1 MTEKQYG
8 GSTGREMT
16 KAVANVKKP
25 SLNDANKADKSD
37 KKFGVGISNASESK
51 LSQNEQKII
60 QAGKIASDTKKY
72 ARSIAKKGML
82 LFELAEKIEAKIIEL
97 GGNPAFP
104 VNLSINDV
112 AAHYTPS
119 HDDKSV
125 AEGLIKIDLGV
136 SLDGWLADTAFSLDL
151 ENNEEN
157 KRLILSAESALK
169 NASRIMKKGIT
180 NSEIGREIEDSINS
194 GEISPIINL
203 SGHGMKRHELHS
215 GITIP
220 NINNHQEIPIEKG
233 LYAIEPFTT
242 NGSGKVYDGR
252 PSGIFELISEKN
264 VRSPVAR
271 EVLELIIK
279 EYQTLPFC
287 SRWLHKKM
295 GTKALLGLKQLED
308 NGNLHQFSMLV
319 ESSHGKVAQAE
330 NTFLITERETIV
342 TTE

>member
-119 HDDKSV
+119 HDDKTL
-125 AEGLIKIDLGV
+125 AHGLLKVDFGV
-136 SLDGWLADTAFSLDL
+136 SVDGYVADTA
-151 ENNEEN
+151 
-157 KRLILSAESALK
+157 
-169 NASRIMKKGIT
+169 
-180 NSEIGREIEDSINS
+180 
-194 GEISPIINL
+194 
-203 SGHGMKRHELHS
+203 
-215 GITIP
+215 
-220 NINNHQEIPIEKG
+220 
-233 LYAIEPFTT
+233 
-242 NGSGKVYDGR
+242 
-252 PSGIFELISEKN
+252 
-264 VRSPVAR
+264 
-271 EVLELIIK
+271 
-279 EYQTLPFC
+279 
-287 SRWLHKKM
+287 
-295 GTKALLGLKQLED
+295 
-308 NGNLHQFSMLV
+308 
-319 ESSHGKVAQAE
+319 
-330 NTFLITERETIV
+330 
-342 TTE
+342 